1 MELGEFV
8 ESNQL
13 AAIYK
18 TGENKDWFL
27 VFTTPDYADLLGSGR
42 MLERRDGM
50 AILVDR
56 IDVMKTKGALVPHAL
71 QEGVNR
77 CFPLPYGGS
86 NVRSSYETQ
95 AYEGGANL
103 KTGVIRV
110 EMNSTVKQF
119 QDIPYMSQISGR
131 TVLITVLGRHPQ
143 CLKCGGRG
151 IPGQDVIPGEATPKQ
166 RPVV

>member
-1 MELGEFV
+1 MHYKKELID
-8 ESNQL
+8 
-13 AAIYK
+13 A
-18 TGENKDWFL
+18 FL
-27 VFTTPDYADLLGSGR
+27 SQ
-42 MLERRDGM
+42 M
-50 AILVDR
+50 
-56 IDVMKTKGALVPHAL
+56 
-71 QEGVNR
+71 
-77 CFPLPYGGS
+77 GS

-110 EMNSTVKQF
+110 EMNCTVKQF

-131 TVLITVLGRHPQ
+131 TVLITVLGRPPQ